1 MPMAR
6 SAHVHTLMIYL
17 SCFETEVTT
26 MSRNAMVVLLYLALL
41 AGAAQVCWPAPTVDL
56 VAQTGHTNAIDAL
69 AFNSTGTLL
78 ASGGRDSNIKLWDIR
93 SGSELRSLAG
103 HLSNVTSLAFSRDGR
118 TLVSGSL
125 DATIKF
131 WDVETGRESRSI
143 RRPAG
148 ITSLAVSPDGST
160 LASAALDS
168 ELALWE
174 FRTGNQIQLLRGHSK
189 VVNSVS
195 FSSDGRLLATA
206 SNDNSVRIWDLPSG
220 REIRRILFP
229 VSHSAPAPRD
239 SVTGRPVDASSFNT
253 DCVTSAIFSPDG
265 RMLASVSYNLTSYEV
280 NGIAFTITLWDVKT
294 GTRIR
299 ALDTFMGGGPSSFI
313 FIPDHNSTAGTMAF
327 SPDGKSLLA
336 TGLDYTIKQWD
347 VATGRLIKP
356 LPVISWDDPQKAHE
370 TVLKFQAIRWD
381 PPHLPTF
388 GPDGRIAAIA
398 LENGIVI
405 WDVNAPKQVQSL
417 SARAAA
423 VVRGRRPSPPV
434 RRVPEEEVRPGR
446 GRRPVASVP

>member
-131 WDVETGRESRSI
+131 WDVETGRESRTM

-239 SVTGRPVDASSFNT
+239 SVTGRPGDASSFNT

-280 NGIAFTITLWDVKT
+280 NGIAFTITLWAFKT

-313 FIPDHNSTAGTMAF
+313 FIPDRNSTAGTMAF

-336 TGLDYTIKQWD
+336 TGLDYTIKQ
-347 VATGRLIKP
+347 
-356 LPVISWDDPQKAHE
+356 
-370 TVLKFQAIRWD
+370 
-381 PPHLPTF
+381 
-388 GPDGRIAAIA
+388 
-398 LENGIVI
+398 
-405 WDVNAPKQVQSL
+405 
-417 SARAAA
+417 
-423 VVRGRRPSPPV
+423 
-434 RRVPEEEVRPGR
+434 
-446 GRRPVASVP
+446 